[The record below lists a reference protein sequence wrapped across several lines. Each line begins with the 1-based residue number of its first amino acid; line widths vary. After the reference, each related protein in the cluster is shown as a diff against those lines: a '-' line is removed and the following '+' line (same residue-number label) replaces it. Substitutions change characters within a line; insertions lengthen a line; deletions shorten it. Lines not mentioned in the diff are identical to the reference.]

1 MDFENKIPDGWKS
14 LFEPIRSYMKKYN
27 LLHPF
32 SKMNVG
38 AIDVSHGTFDVM
50 ISNSNAE
57 VVKLI
62 NELKEKSSNTCMIC
76 GSSKSV
82 GVVQD
87 GTNAVKCYD
96 CVLKQANEIKGNIA
110 WYSNDESEEMFVPY
124 LTEI

>member
-1 MDFENKIPDGWKS
+1 MFFACINDKNMDFENKIPDGWKN

-32 SKMNVG
+32 SKMNVE

-57 VVKLI
+57 IVKLI

-82 GVVQD
+82 
-87 GTNAVKCYD
+87 
-96 CVLKQANEIKGNIA
+96 VLFKMELMLLNV
-110 WYSNDESEEMFVPY
+110 MTVF
-124 LTEI
+124 